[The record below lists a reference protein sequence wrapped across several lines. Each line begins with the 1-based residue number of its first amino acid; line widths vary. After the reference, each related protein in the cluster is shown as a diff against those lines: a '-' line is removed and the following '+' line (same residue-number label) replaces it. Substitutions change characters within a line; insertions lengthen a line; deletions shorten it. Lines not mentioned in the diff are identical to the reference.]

1 MHALAAIT
9 NLHHSEGPH
18 RFVRYGRLLQMI
30 RAAGFTIEHAET
42 TVLIPAGPE
51 WLIQLGDWIETRTK
65 ETLMPWIG
73 LRRILIGRKND

>member
-1 MHALAAIT
+1 
-9 NLHHSEGPH
+9 
-18 RFVRYGRLLQMI
+18 MI
-30 RAAGFTIEHAET
+30 RAAGFTIEHSET
-42 TVLIPAGPE
+42 TVLVPAGPD